1 MGELFTFKHDF
12 KKRYG
17 IHVYYACCFGILILY
32 TPSVIYLEDNHYNL
46 CGQFILTDI
55 LMSKNKEVEDIP
67 LFSK

>member
-1 MGELFTFKHDF
+1 MWELFTFKHDF

-17 IHVYYACCFGILILY
+17 IHVYYVCCFGILILY

-55 LMSKNKEVEDIP
+55 LMSENKEVEEIP

>member
-1 MGELFTFKHDF
+1 MWELFTFKHDF

-17 IHVYYACCFGILILY
+17 IHVYYACCFRILILY
-32 TPSVIYLEDNHYNL
+32 IPSVIYLEDNHYNL

-55 LMSKNKEVEDIP
+55 LMSKNKEVEEIP